1 MCAGIS
7 VSRVVD
13 VYAWMEG
20 TMRIEEASP
29 IFESVKMSHFDGSA
43 VSVGISLTMRL
54 ASPEMAD

>member
-1 MCAGIS
+1 M
-7 VSRVVD
+7 SRVVD